1 MESVN
6 KPNRDSVRV
15 IGLWLTISYE
25 SIFLNRN
32 QSGGERKF
40 LMRRFFHLCM
50 LLLFLFINK
59 TNAQEVRD
67 SNLVDKYLLDFVVPD
82 MPAFKALDIDQSK
95 VLRPS
100 DVKKFAAML
109 SPFYSN
115 GKGVIP
121 QNFALEFAPWKIA
134 SSNWTLQDYNSSA
147 IKRLAYRSSFS
158 IGTVSDTTQFSNKL
172 GIGYRVSF
180 LSRNADILRAA
191 EIRNNIF
198 SGQFGMGNVME
209 AFVQLTNHWVNNIV
223 QPQVPLPERPT
234 YYRDHR
240 DEFNEFLGTL
250 EERLQTTPDPVL
262 QGLFDAFINAL
273 RINNPDRK
281 YSNDELKDIIQVM
294 GADIDAYIE
303 DYKIRNWNASRLDI
317 GFAWV
322 GQSSSEG
329 LSSVEFGRFS
339 TWLTGALKIHKGG
352 QLLLGGN
359 LTLPRSEGDSTRIQY
374 SVSLRYFAGT
384 RDFRGFIE
392 TQYRYNRFELDEKSL
407 LLNLGAEF
415 RLGNSFWVVAGAGLD
430 NYLGLDKPIHKL
442 VSNIDL
448 RYGLNKK
455 K

>member
-1 MESVN
+1 MKQIIQPFFICKNRNQKTGVPGFLFCKIFTLIIVCVLFSVN
-6 KPNRDSVRV
+6 KTS
-15 IGLWLTISYE
+15 
-25 SIFLNRN
+25 
-32 QSGGERKF
+32 
-40 LMRRFFHLCM
+40 
-50 LLLFLFINK
+50 
-59 TNAQEVRD
+59 AQETPD

-134 SSNWTLQDYNSSA
+134 SSNWTLQDYNTSA
-147 IKRLAYRSSFS
+147 IKRFLYRSSFS
-158 IGTVSDTTQFSNKL
+158 VGSVSDTSEFSNKL

-180 LSRNADILRAA
+180 LSKDADILRAA

-198 SGQFGMGNVME
+198 AGRFSMGNVMV

-223 QPQVPLPERPT
+223 QPDIADRPA
-234 YYRDHR
+234 YYQNHR
-240 DEFNEFLGTL
+240 DEFNEFLGSI
-250 EERLQTTPDPVL
+250 EEQLQSTPDPVL

-273 RINNPDRK
+273 RIDNPDRK
-281 YSNDELKDIIQVM
+281 YSNEELKDIIQVM
-294 GADIDAYIE
+294 GADIDSYIE
-303 DYKIRNWNASRLDI
+303 DYKIRNWNASRLDV
-317 GFAWV
+317 GVAWV
-322 GQSSSEG
+322 GQSSSGG

-339 TWLTGALKIHKGG
+339 TWLTGALKVHKGG

-359 LTLPRSEGDSTRIQY
+359 LTLPRSEGDISRIQW
-374 SVSLRYFAGT
+374 SMSLRYFAGT
-384 RDFRGFIE
+384 RDYRGFIE
-392 TQYRYNRFELDEKSL
+392 TQYLFNRFELDEKSL

-415 RLGNSFWVVAGAGLD
+415 RLGNSFWVVVGAGLD
-430 NYLGLDKPIHKL
+430 NYLGLEKPIQKL